1 VSGELLRR
9 LASSTSRAADE
20 KHAPLAPGV
29 SLDLFGIQLREGMEK
44 GALNVRLLKLS
55 GGSDIQ
61 EEGLRLLFARGARGC
76 GCD

>member
-1 VSGELLRR
+1 
-9 LASSTSRAADE
+9 
-20 KHAPLAPGV
+20 V
-29 SLDLFGIQLREGMEK
+29 SLDLFGIQLRKGMEK

-61 EEGLRLLFARGARGC
+61 EEALRLLFARGARGC